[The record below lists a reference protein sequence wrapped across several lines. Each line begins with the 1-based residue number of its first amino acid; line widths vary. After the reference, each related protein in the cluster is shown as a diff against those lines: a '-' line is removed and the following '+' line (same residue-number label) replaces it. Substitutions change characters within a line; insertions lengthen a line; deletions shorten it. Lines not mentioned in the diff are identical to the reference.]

1 LFDIFTKSGL
11 IEFIF
16 TLPAL
21 LISLTIHEWAHAYT
35 AYKLG
40 DNSQKALGRLTL
52 DPFSHIDPMGFICI
66 ALFGFGWGKPVVFD
80 DRNFKNKSKGNMLVA
95 LAGPLSNIIMAVLCT
110 LILKVLVMLNFAS
123 FDYPTVISVTSIIGR
138 MLLLTIGFNIVFGI
152 FNMIPIPPF
161 DGSKVLFYFL
171 PGKYKNIMYMLERY
185 SFIIIIVILVTNI
198 ASIIISPIVN
208 FIYTILMYI
217 LLI

>member
-1 LFDIFTKSGL
+1 
-11 IEFIF
+11 
-16 TLPAL
+16 
-21 LISLTIHEWAHAYT
+21 
-35 AYKLG
+35 
-40 DNSQKALGRLTL
+40 
-52 DPFSHIDPMGFICI
+52 
-66 ALFGFGWGKPVVFD
+66 
-80 DRNFKNKSKGNMLVA
+80 
-95 LAGPLSNIIMAVLCT
+95 
-110 LILKVLVMLNFAS
+110 MLNFAS